1 VLVGVGWWRG
11 PLWRGEGGGGGV
23 LFFGA
28 EFAWVKA
35 GRVGGGHVWGVGGM
49 RWGVMVEWING
60 SFIVDGRSVAQGMMS
75 DSRST
80 IPLKTFEMV

>member
-1 VLVGVGWWRG
+1 LELVG
-11 PLWRGEGGGGGV
+11 GGGRCGGVRAGGGV

>member
-1 VLVGVGWWRG
+1 MSQLWGGVSWGWLVEGAVVEGWGR
-11 PLWRGEGGGGGV
+11 GGGV

-49 RWGVMVEWING
+49 RWGVMVGG
-60 SFIVDGRSVAQGMMS
+60 SMDQS
-75 DSRST
+75 
-80 IPLKTFEMV
+80 LL